1 MHHRIRRPSAGLVVA
16 ALALLVAL
24 SGTAT
29 SANTFSAHPTAKT
42 KPKPKVLRGPRGP
55 VGARGPA
62 GLQGLKGEPG
72 SLGPKG
78 EPGSLGPK
86 GEPGAAGER
95 GQQGERGPQGE
106 RGSAVKTRIRSNA
119 EIKTGSTGW
128 PGKVWPLTGTTWTQN
143 ADEVDLLFGE
153 VTVTYPAACGKTGE
167 YPSAGSV
174 ALFVDG
180 VTVASA
186 YAYFY
191 EGSAN
196 RQQTLAFSFYPSNA
210 LLDQGAPLTHALT
223 ARAIDTCTGAAEE
236 FTFDELRINVVA
248 LG

>member
-1 MHHRIRRPSAGLVVA
+1 MHHQIRRPSAGLVVA

-55 VGARGPA
+55 RGPVGARGPA
-62 GLQGLKGEPG
+62 GLQGLKGEPA
-72 SLGPKG
+72 
-78 EPGSLGPK
+78 SLGPK

-95 GQQGERGPQGE
+95 GQQGE

-128 PGKVWPLTGTTWTQN
+128 PGKVWPLIGTTWTQN

-180 VTVASA
+180 VSVASA

-223 ARAIDTCTGAAEE
+223 ARVIDTCTGAAEE